1 MKRCILATL
10 AVLALG
16 ACEPTQEKTPIASGQ
31 PSLTAEDDGSHVTLK
46 VEDTFSI
53 KLESVPTAGYMWLP
67 FDVPDCIAVSE
78 DEPGIE
84 MTDPENQSQPG
95 FTGGNHYVILQ
106 FEAVSKCANAQL
118 ELVEARE
125 WELFDDDG
133 SIRDKSAIMDRFK
146 LRITVSD

>member
-1 MKRCILATL
+1 MKRSILATL

-16 ACEPTQEKTPIASGQ
+16 ACEPSQEETPVTPSASH
-31 PSLTAEDDGSHVTLK
+31 LTAGDNGKHVTLK
-46 VEDTFSI
+46 PGEQFSI
-53 KLESVPTAGYMWLP
+53 RLESVPTAGYLWLP

-84 MTDPENQSQPG
+84 MTDPENQSQPS

-125 WELFDDDG
+125 WELFDEDS